1 MGTVPPGSPGG
12 SPGVSPSPD
21 PLLSTGSS
29 PPLPHGFPPS
39 ALPYRCFVCLSFL
52 LCLYFCSLLASAFLR
67 FCLPG
72 PISLL
77 VLCTLSHH
85 LALPA
90 PSPSVALSPP
100 FLTAQAPGAPPSLQT
115 LPWMPDRVGVVSSQ
129 GAQRPARPE
138 LLSGSWGL
146 SGLRRCC
153 KPWAHESPSPHHW
166 QVPHALPQIR
176 RPSPTLMPHYPALG
190 SPAVRK
196 SRGVQEPSP
205 TLGRPRHYP
214 LCKGIYPKVLKK
226 IPLVI

>member
-1 MGTVPPGSPGG
+1 MALQGF
-12 SPGVSPSPD
+12 
-21 PLLSTGSS
+21 LLART
-29 PPLPHGFPPS
+29 
-39 ALPYRCFVCLSFL
+39 LSFL
-52 LCLYFCSLLASAFLR
+52 LGPLPPSSWLSSLCPPLQVLSLSFPSTLSVLL
-67 FCLPG
+67 FSLSFGLPSLLPG

-100 FLTAQAPGAPPSLQT
+100 FLRAQAPGAPPSLQT

-146 SGLRRCC
+146 SGLGRCW

-166 QVPHALPQIR
+166 QVPHASPQIR
-176 RPSPTLMPHYPALG
+176 RPSPTPMPHYPALA
-190 SPAVRK
+190 SPAMRK
-196 SRGVQEPSP
+196 S
-205 TLGRPRHYP
+205 
-214 LCKGIYPKVLKK
+214 I
-226 IPLVI
+226 